1 MDINVLR
8 SVVTVVSLLMF
19 VALALWVWNPRRRS
33 AMDEAARLPF
43 NEEAPG
49 GAAARA
55 NPNEGRRS

>member
-49 GAAARA
+49 ARAARA
-55 NPNEGRRS
+55 HPNDGRRS